1 MWGAEAPKSLGS
13 RAPRLPDR
21 RQPLATALPLLKT
34 RTPLR
39 QSQISRERADPTH
52 PTRVG
57 MIRILQIRGLS
68 LYQWVPRVNL
78 RGTPPAP
85 PRAPASSLPSHV
97 FSYIATCPFPFG
109 LSASGCSRSL
119 RL

>member
-1 MWGAEAPKSLGS
+1 MLKPLSPWVPAPLGS
-13 RAPRLPDR
+13 PTDGNPWPRPF
-21 RQPLATALPLLKT
+21 PPLKT

-68 LYQWVPRVNL
+68 LYQWVPRMNL

-85 PRAPASSLPSHV
+85 PRAPASSLPAHV
-97 FSYIATCPFPFG
+97 FPYIGTCPFPFG